1 MRSDT
6 IKKGFEKAPHR
17 SLLKATGVI
26 TSSEDYKKPFIGI
39 CNSYNELIPGHAHL
53 QELGRIAKDEV
64 RKAGGIPFEFNTI
77 GVCDG
82 IAMGHIGMRYSLASR
97 ELIADSVE
105 TVVEAHRL
113 DGIVC
118 IPNCDKITPGMMM
131 AALRVNIPVI
141 FVSGG
146 PMKAGH
152 TPDGKT
158 VDLISVFEAVG
169 RHSTSE
175 ISDVELQTIEENACP
190 GCGSCSGMFTA
201 NSMNCLSEALGLA
214 LPGNGT
220 ILAADPRRNELVREA
235 SRKIIDLV
243 RSNIKPRDI
252 LSRKALLNA
261 FALDFAMGGS
271 TNTILHTLAIANE
284 AELDFDFS
292 ELNTLSAK
300 TPYICKV
307 SPAIMSVHI
316 EDVDRAGG
324 VSAILF
330 ELSKID
336 GLLDLSVPTVTGKT
350 LGENIAG
357 AVIKDTTVIRTIDNP
372 YSATGGLAVLYGNLA
387 PQGAVIKT
395 GAVSPS
401 MMQHTGP
408 AKVFD
413 CQDDAIRGIMEDSIK
428 AGDVVVIRYEGPK
441 GGPGMP
447 EMLSPTSA
455 IMGRGLG
462 ESVALITD
470 GRFSGGSRGACIGHV
485 SPEAAEN
492 GPIAALKN
500 GDMITIDIPKRTISV
515 DLSAEIINE
524 RIALLPVFEPKIKK
538 GYLARYAQLV
548 TSACTGAILKT
559 SPYCEPK

>member
-1 MRSDT
+1 MRSDI

-17 SLLKATGVI
+17 SLLKATGSI
-26 TSSEDYKKPFIGI
+26 LSNSDFKKPFIGI
-39 CNSYNELIPGHAHL
+39 CNSFNELIPGHSHL
-53 QELGRIAKDEV
+53 QELGKIAKEEV
-64 RKAGGIPFEFNTI
+64 RKAGGVPFEFNTI

-105 TVVEAHRL
+105 TVAEAHQL
-113 DGIVC
+113 DGLVC
-118 IPNCDKITPGMMM
+118 IPNCEKITPVMMM
-131 AALRVNIPVI
+131 AALRINIPVI

-146 PMKAGH
+146 PMKAGR
-152 TPDGKT
+152 TPSGKT

-169 RHSTSE
+169 QLSAGTIDESE
-175 ISDVELQTIEENACP
+175 LESIEENACP

-201 NSMNCLSEALGLA
+201 NSMNCLSEALGFA

-220 ILAADPRRNELVREA
+220 ILAIDPRRNDLVREA
-235 SRKIIDLV
+235 SRRIIDLV
-243 RSNIKPRDI
+243 NNDIRPRDI
-252 LSRKALLNA
+252 LTRSALLNA

-292 ELNTLSAK
+292 ELNALSAR

-307 SPAIMSVHI
+307 SPATMAVHI

-324 VSAILF
+324 VSAILH
-330 ELSKID
+330 ELSKRD
-336 GLLDLSVPTVTGKT
+336 GLLDLSALTVTGKS
-350 LGENIAG
+350 LGENIAD
-357 AVIKDTTVIRTIDNP
+357 AEIADNTVIRTLDNP

-387 PQGAVIKT
+387 PKGSVVKT
-395 GAVSPS
+395 GAVSPQ
-401 MMQHTGP
+401 MLNHTGP
-408 AKVFD
+408 AKVYD
-413 CQDDAIRGIMEDSIK
+413 CQEDAIKGIMGDDVK

-462 ESVALITD
+462 DSVALITD
-470 GRFSGGSRGACIGHV
+470 GRFSGGSRGACIGHI
-485 SPEAAEN
+485 SPEAADR
-492 GPIAALKN
+492 GPIAALNN
-500 GDMITIDIPKRTISV
+500 GDMITINIPERSLSVNLSDDVISKR
-515 DLSAEIINE
+515 LA
-524 RIALLPVFEPKIKK
+524 ALKPFEPKIKK
-538 GYLARYAQLV
+538 GYLARYAQMV
-548 TSACTGAILKT
+548 TSANTGAILK
-559 SPYCEPK
+559 SPVSSELK

>member
-6 IKKGFEKAPHR
+6 IKSGYEKAPHR
-17 SLLKATGVI
+17 SLLKATGSIV
-26 TSSEDYKKPFIGI
+26 SNSDFKKPFIGI
-39 CNSYNELIPGHAHL
+39 CNSFNELIPGHAHL
-53 QELGRIAKDEV
+53 QDLGKIAKEEV
-64 RKAGGIPFEFNTI
+64 RKAGGVPFEFNTI

-105 TVVEAHRL
+105 TVAEAHRL
-113 DGIVC
+113 DGLVC

-131 AALRVNIPVI
+131 AALRINIPVI

-152 TPDGKT
+152 TPAGKT

-169 RHSTSE
+169 QFSTGKINESE
-175 ISDVELQTIEENACP
+175 LESIEDSACP

-201 NSMNCLSEALGLA
+201 NSMNCLSEALGFA

-220 ILAADPRRNELVREA
+220 ILAIDPRRNELVKEA
-235 SRKIIDLV
+235 SRRIIDLV
-243 RSNIKPRDI
+243 NKNIRPRDI
-252 LSRKALLNA
+252 LTRSALLNA

-292 ELNTLSAK
+292 ELNALSAK

-307 SPAIMSVHI
+307 SPATMDVHI

-324 VSAILF
+324 VSAILH
-330 ELSKID
+330 ELSNIE
-336 GLLDLSVPTVTGKT
+336 GLLDLSALTVTGKT
-350 LGENIAG
+350 LGENIAE
-357 AVIKDTTVIRTIDNP
+357 AEVNDRTVIRSVQDP

-387 PQGAVIKT
+387 PLGAVVKT
-395 GAVSPS
+395 GAVSPA
-401 MMQHTGP
+401 MLNHAGP
-408 AKVFD
+408 AKVYD
-413 CQDDAIRGIMEDSIK
+413 SQDDAIKGIMEDDVK
-428 AGDVVVIRYEGPK
+428 QGDVVVIRYEGPK

-485 SPEAAEN
+485 SPEAADK
-492 GPIAALKN
+492 GPIAAIN
-500 GDMITIDIPKRTISV
+500 TGDIITIDIPNRTISV
-515 DLSAEIINE
+515 DLTEEIIKE
-524 RIALLPVFEPKIKK
+524 RLAALKTFEPKIKK
-538 GYLARYAQLV
+538 GYLARYAQMV
-548 TSACTGAILKT
+548 TSANTGAILKNPA
-559 SPYCEPK
+559 SCEPK

>member
-17 SLLKATGVI
+17 SLLKATGTI
-26 TSSEDYKKPFIGI
+26 REKGDYRKPFIGV
-39 CNSYNELIPGHAHL
+39 CNSFNELIPGHAHL
-53 QELGRIAKDEV
+53 QELGRLACDEV
-64 RKAGGIPFEFNTI
+64 RKAGGVPFEFNTI

-105 TVVEAHRL
+105 TVAEAHRL
-113 DGIVC
+113 DGLVC

-131 AALRVNIPVI
+131 AALRINIPVI

-152 TPDGKT
+152 TPSGKT

-169 RHSTSE
+169 QRSTGE
-175 ISDVELQTIEENACP
+175 ISEEELETIEENACP

-201 NSMNCLSEALGLA
+201 NSMNCLSEALGFA

-220 ILAADPRRNELVREA
+220 VLASDPRRRELVREA
-235 SRKIIDLV
+235 SRRIIDLV
-243 RSNIKPRDI
+243 HNDVRPRDI
-252 LSRKALLNA
+252 LTRRALLNA

-292 ELNTLSAK
+292 ELNALSAK

-307 SPAIMSVHI
+307 SPATMEVHI

-324 VSAILF
+324 ISAILK

-336 GLLDLSVPTVTGKT
+336 GLLDLTVPTVTGKS
-350 LGENIAG
+350 LGENIESAEV
-357 AVIKDTTVIRTIDNP
+357 ADRKVIRPVEDP

-395 GAVSPS
+395 GAVSAP
-401 MMQHTGP
+401 MMKHSGP
-408 AKVFD
+408 AKVYD
-413 CQDDAIRGIMEDSIK
+413 SQDEAIAAIMEGGVK

-462 ESVALITD
+462 DSVALITD

-485 SPEAAEN
+485 SPEAADK
-492 GPIAALKN
+492 GPIAALRT
-500 GDMITIDIPKRTISV
+500 GDTVSIDIPARSITMEVSDEEV
-515 DLSAEIINE
+515 E
-524 RIALLPVFEPKIKK
+524 RRLGELPAFVPKIRR
-538 GYLARYAQLV
+538 GYLARYAEMV
-548 TSACTGAILKT
+548 TSASTGAILKT
-559 SPYCEPK
+559 PVSCEPK